1 MTKKQLLMLLVM
13 ALIMVSA
20 AIAIGRWSEQV
31 NPDGIM
37 PHPAPAGEQVEHST
51 NKSNEL
57 PRDAFSF
64 GVSMGLL
71 GSALLYFCVAAAL
84 SIQSRSQGKPMNRFI
99 VSIGAMAALG
109 FVLSY
114 LIDDFFY

>member
-1 MTKKQLLMLLVM
+1 MTKQQILILLVL
-13 ALIMVSA
+13 AAIMVG
-20 AIAIGRWSEQV
+20 IAILMGRWSEQI
-31 NPDGIM
+31 NPDGIL
-37 PHPAPAGEQVEHST
+37 PHPTPPGASQEQSIE
-51 NKSNEL
+51 

-71 GSALLYFCVAAAL
+71 GSALLYFCL
-84 SIQSRSQGKPMNRFI
+84 SAGLMIQSRSKGKTISQFI
-99 VSIGAMAALG
+99 FCMAGLAALG